1 MMLLP
6 FGHPQPAPHPRKKQ
20 TAGSGFTLAELLISL
35 LILAEIATFA
45 IPKILS
51 TQQDAR
57 KKAIFK
63 ETIATLFE
71 LNTKARLDLSSNV
84 ATPAL
89 QRQFFRN
96 NLNYVK
102 ECDTDPAAQGCLAS
116 GAPYSDPG
124 NVSAFLLPN
133 GAVLTSING
142 VPLPNLETIGIDW
155 NGPAGPN
162 VFGDD
167 ILSVTVCYGPNPC
180 NAGITAILM
189 GPTGPGAV
197 GPNLDASLALWTE
210 IFN

>member
-1 MMLLP
+1 MRLLRYLWP
-6 FGHPQPAPHPRKKQ
+6 VAQNQAAP
-20 TAGSGFTLAELLISL
+20 TGFTLAELLISL
-35 LILAEIATFA
+35 LILAEIATFS

-63 ETIATLFE
+63 ECIATLYE
-71 LNTKARLDLSSNV
+71 LNTKARMDLSANV

-102 ECDTDPAAQGCLAS
+102 ECATNPGLEGCLEV

-124 NVSAFLLPN
+124 NASAFVLPN

-142 VPLPNLETIGIDW
+142 PPLPSAESVGIDW

-162 VFGDD
+162 TFGDD
-167 ILSVTVCYGPNPC
+167 IISVTVCYGPSAC
-180 NAGITAILM
+180 NGGIGPILM
-189 GPTGPGAV
+189 GPTGPGAI
-197 GPNLDASLALWTE
+197 GPSGNLESVTLWTE